1 MYITSGLHRSLQRH
15 PGKIATVNGDRR
27 QTFAELTERVS
38 KTASALRALGFNAG
52 DRLAIVSQNS
62 DRMIELLLACW
73 WSGLVIQP
81 VNTRWTPSEMGYA
94 INDSGARAVA
104 TCAKMLN
111 IVRAIDL
118 DMPRLDW
125 RLYLDD
131 DQEPDGYIMLNKLTN
146 SSDQMEDLRCNA
158 DELAAIVY
166 TGGTTGTPKGVMLS
180 HGNFWSSLVGRMV
193 EVPSASDSVTLLTS
207 PLFHVA
213 GLSRLI
219 LQILVGGT
227 SVTLPGFQPQH
238 VISLIKQEDVHDLML
253 VPSMLQML
261 MNTENF
267 HPGYIPSLK
276 RIFWGAAPIA
286 LPLLKEAL
294 ARFPTVEFVHSYA
307 MTETAASVSVLP
319 IKNHPS
325 FIQSKRVGSVGRG
338 TLSSEIRIVNE
349 NSETVSCGTNGE
361 ILLRGPGIMQ
371 GYWRRPVDTEKAYL
385 DGWLRTGD
393 VGYLDEEGYLFVTGR
408 LKDMIISGGENIYP
422 AEVESAICSHP
433 SVSQCAVIGVPHE
446 KWGESVHA
454 VIVLKAGMTVSEEIL
469 LDHCRHLLSRF
480 KCPRSFKFEDSLPLT
495 AAGKVDKKFL
505 RASYQPIQK
514 PNQTP

>member
-1 MYITSGLHRSLQRH
+1 MYLTSGLHRSLQRH
-15 PGKIATVNGDRR
+15 PEKIATVSGDRR
-27 QTFAELTERVS
+27 QTYAAMTDRVAR
-38 KTASALRALGFNAG
+38 TASALCELGLNAG

-73 WSGLVIQP
+73 WSGLVAQP

-94 INDSGARAVA
+94 IADSGARAVA
-104 TCAKMLN
+104 TCSIMLT
-111 IVRAIDL
+111 IVQAIDS
-118 DMPRLDW
+118 DMPTLDW
-125 RLYLDD
+125 RVYLDD
-131 DQEPDGYIMLNKLTN
+131 DQEPEGYINLEKMSD
-146 SSDQMEDLRCNA
+146 SSHPMEDMRCAA
-158 DELAAIVY
+158 DALAAIVY
-166 TGGTTGTPKGVMLS
+166 TGGTTGSPKGVMLS

-207 PLFHVA
+207 PMFHVA
-213 GLSRLI
+213 GLSRMI

-227 SVTLPGFQPQH
+227 SVTLPSFQPQS
-238 VISLIKQEDVHDLML
+238 VIALIKQEGIHDLML

-261 MNTENF
+261 INTENF
-267 HPGYIPSLK
+267 DPGYLPSLK

-286 LPLLKEAL
+286 LPLLQEAL
-294 ARFPTVEFVHSYA
+294 ARFPSVEFVHSYA
-307 MTETAASVSVLP
+307 MTETAASISVLAIENRP
-319 IKNHPS
+319 A
-325 FIQSKRVGSVGRG
+325 FIQSNHVRSVGRG

-349 NSETVSCGTNGE
+349 RGEPVSCGTNGE

-393 VGYLDEEGYLFVTGR
+393 VGYLDEEGYLFVTDR

-433 SVSQCAVIGVPHE
+433 SISQCAVIGVPHE

-454 VIVLKAGMTVSEEIL
+454 VIVLKAGMTASEEIMI
-469 LDHCRHLLSRF
+469 DHCRHLLSRF
-480 KCPRSFKFEDSLPLT
+480 KCPRSFEFKDSLPLT

-505 RASYQPIQK
+505 RSTHATS
-514 PNQTP
+514 QTAI